1 MIIRTILILQIILII
16 LIIILIILIIIII
29 IMMIIIII
37 LLLMIIRIIIIP
49 ILIILI
55 LIIILIMT
63 NNYNNDSEDDDDNG
77 GNNNFFFFFT
87 SEKEALRCKKR
98 ATCRA
103 NRKKPC
109 RYFRLALEGLGQ
121 DRWDISPPKYRT
133 SFPPHILR
141 QILSYLPME
150 DRFIANVNLLR
161 ALGRAKVMELG

>member
-1 MIIRTILILQIILII
+1 
-16 LIIILIILIIIII
+16 
-29 IMMIIIII
+29 MMIIIII
-37 LLLMIIRIIIIP
+37 LLLMIIR
-49 ILIILI
+49 
-55 LIIILIMT
+55 IMT

-109 RYFRLALEGLGQ
+109 RYFCLSLEGLGQ